1 MRKTIKTQGDFDKA
15 MNALQNELRGIALPL
30 RQEEDKLKLQ
40 IGEWHVRRAE
50 AYIALEKE
58 RTHWSEIQEK
68 KGIREE
74 KLNCLAEIRRLKL
87 ELSHIGGGI
96 SQCKMQL
103 RKIQNE
109 RREASQPYHDKMHEL
124 IIKYPKGSL
133 PMIAR

>member
-15 MNALQNELRGIALPL
+15 MNALQNELRSIVLPM

-50 AYIALEKE
+50 AYIELEKQ
-58 RTHWSEIQEK
+58 RTHWSEIQEAK
-68 KGIREE
+68 NIREE
-74 KLNCLAEIRRLKL
+74 KLACLAEIRRLKL

-103 RKIQNE
+103 RKVQNE
-109 RREASQPYHDKMHEL
+109 RREASQPYHEKMHEMVM
-124 IIKYPKGSL
+124 KYPKGSL
-133 PMIAR
+133 PLVAR